1 MENSR
6 PGCEGR
12 QASSPNTVYLAPD
25 ESNVI
30 KAPKAGT
37 QHSISNT
44 QYPIS
49 NFQGKRRSRAVV
61 VPGCFEHGDT
71 DGNHFVSLSGAGRC
85 RAFLHLII
93 GY

>member
-25 ESNVI
+25 ESSVI
-30 KAPKAGT
+30 QAPKANT
-37 QHSISNT
+37 QHS
-44 QYPIS
+44 IS

-61 VPGCFEHGDT
+61 VPGCFDHGET